1 MKNNVMKGFMSI
13 SAWSLLLMVVCAYS
27 LFSRLE
33 WHTPLTTTLIMEVRL
48 PRTLLALFA
57 GMGLTI
63 AGQMFQII
71 LNNPLADSFT
81 LGLANGATVGAALA
95 VLLGLPFVW
104 IAPLA
109 MVLGMLSLVVV
120 MTVAYAISRGYPTRA
135 LILAGILIGSLL
147 NAVLFLLVQFHPQR
161 LQNIVAYMFG
171 GFGAAE
177 YREAVVVMSV
187 FVIITLLLIMLVPKI
202 KLLQM
207 NTLSSA
213 ALGLHVERLS
223 VTVLIL
229 ATMIST
235 VIIGFVG
242 VIGFIGMVIPQ
253 FVHRLSRGTL
263 PFKMVL
269 NVLIGGIAMVLADV
283 LGAQLL
289 DPIQL
294 PASVVLAILGIPLMF
309 YLMIVERP

>member
-33 WHTPLTTTLIMEVRL
+33 WHTPLTATLIMEVRL

-120 MTVAYAISRGYPTRA
+120 MTVAYTISRGYPTRA

-235 VIIGFVG
+235 VITGFVG

-269 NVLIGGIAMVLADV
+269 NVLIGGTAMVLADV

>member
-1 MKNNVMKGFMSI
+1 
-13 SAWSLLLMVVCAYS
+13 MVACAYS

-33 WHTPLTTTLIMEVRL
+33 WHTPLTATLIMEVRL

-120 MTVAYAISRGYPTRA
+120 MTVAYTISRGYPTRA
-135 LILAGILIGSLL
+135 LILAGIFIGSLL

-187 FVIITLLLIMLVPKI
+187 FVIITLRLIMLVPKI

-207 NTLSSA
+207 NTLSST

-269 NVLIGGIAMVLADV
+269 NVLIGGTAMVLADV

>member
-1 MKNNVMKGFMSI
+1 
-13 SAWSLLLMVVCAYS
+13 MVVCAYS

-33 WHTPLTTTLIMEVRL
+33 WHTPLTATLIMEVRL

-120 MTVAYAISRGYPTRA
+120 MTVAYTISRGYPTRA

-207 NTLSSA
+207 NTLSST

-269 NVLIGGIAMVLADV
+269 NVLIGGTAMVLADV

>member
-1 MKNNVMKGFMSI
+1 
-13 SAWSLLLMVVCAYS
+13 MVVCAYS

-33 WHTPLTTTLIMEVRL
+33 WHTPLTATLIMEVRL

-120 MTVAYAISRGYPTRA
+120 MTVAYTISRGYPTRT

-187 FVIITLLLIMLVPKI
+187 FVIITLHLIMLVPKI

-207 NTLSSA
+207 NTLSST

-269 NVLIGGIAMVLADV
+269 NVLIGGTAMVLADV

>member
-33 WHTPLTTTLIMEVRL
+33 WHTPLTATLIMEVRL

-120 MTVAYAISRGYPTRA
+120 MTVAYTISRGYPTRA

-147 NAVLFLLVQFHPQR
+147 NAALFLLVQFHPQR

-187 FVIITLLLIMLVPKI
+187 FIIITLLLIMLVPKI

-207 NTLSSA
+207 NTLSST

-269 NVLIGGIAMVLADV
+269 NVLIGGTAMVLADV

>member
-1 MKNNVMKGFMSI
+1 
-13 SAWSLLLMVVCAYS
+13 MVVCAYS

-33 WHTPLTTTLIMEVRL
+33 WHTPLTATLIMEVRL

-57 GMGLTI
+57 GMGLTL

-120 MTVAYAISRGYPTRA
+120 MTVAYTISRGYPTRA

-269 NVLIGGIAMVLADV
+269 NVLIGGTAMVLADV

-309 YLMIVERP
+309 YLMIVE

>member
-1 MKNNVMKGFMSI
+1 MKNNVTKGFMII

-33 WHTPLTTTLIMEVRL
+33 WHTPLTATLIMEVRL

-120 MTVAYAISRGYPTRA
+120 MTVAYTISRGYPMRA

-187 FVIITLLLIMLVPKI
+187 FVIITLLLTMLVPKI

-269 NVLIGGIAMVLADV
+269 NVLIGGTAMVLADV

>member
-33 WHTPLTTTLIMEVRL
+33 WHTPLTATLIMEVRL

-120 MTVAYAISRGYPTRA
+120 MTVAYTISRGYPTRT

-187 FVIITLLLIMLVPKI
+187 FVIITLRLIMLVPKI

-207 NTLSSA
+207 NTLSST

-242 VIGFIGMVIPQ
+242 GIGFIGMVIPQ

-269 NVLIGGIAMVLADV
+269 NVLIGGTAMVLADV

>member
-1 MKNNVMKGFMSI
+1 
-13 SAWSLLLMVVCAYS
+13 MVVCAYS

-33 WHTPLTTTLIMEVRL
+33 WHTSLTATLIMEVRL

-109 MVLGMLSLVVV
+109 MMLGMLSLVVV
-120 MTVAYAISRGYPTRA
+120 MTVAYTISRGYPTRA

-269 NVLIGGIAMVLADV
+269 NVLIGGTAMVLADV

>member
-1 MKNNVMKGFMSI
+1 MKNNVTKGFMSI
-13 SAWSLLLMVVCAYS
+13 SAWSLLLMVVCTYS
-27 LFSRLE
+27 LFGRLE
-33 WHTPLTTTLIMEVRL
+33 WHTPLTSTLVMEVRL
-48 PRTLLALFA
+48 PRMLLALFA

-81 LGLANGATVGAALA
+81 LGLANGATVGAAIA

-104 IAPLA
+104 VAPLA

-120 MTVAYAISRGYPTRA
+120 MTIAYTISRGYPTRS

-147 NAVLFLLVQFHPQR
+147 NAVLFLLVQFNPQR

-177 YREAVVVMSV
+177 YREAAVVMSV
-187 FVIITLLLIMLVPKI
+187 FVIITLIFFMLVPKV

-229 ATMIST
+229 ATMMST

-263 PFKMVL
+263 PFKMLL
-269 NVLIGGIAMVLADV
+269 NILIGGTAMVLADV

>member
-1 MKNNVMKGFMSI
+1 
-13 SAWSLLLMVVCAYS
+13 MVVCAYS

-33 WHTPLTTTLIMEVRL
+33 WHTPLTATLIMEVRL

-120 MTVAYAISRGYPTRA
+120 MTVAYTISRGYPTRT

-187 FVIITLLLIMLVPKI
+187 FVIITLRLIMLVPKI

-207 NTLSSA
+207 NTLSST

-253 FVHRLSRGTL
+253 FVHRMSRGTL

-269 NVLIGGIAMVLADV
+269 NILIGGTVMVLADI

>member
-1 MKNNVMKGFMSI
+1 MKNNVTKGFMSI
-13 SAWSLLLMVVCAYS
+13 SAWSLLLMVVCTYS

-33 WHTPLTTTLIMEVRL
+33 WHTPLTSTLVMEVRL
-48 PRTLLALFA
+48 PRMLLALFA

-81 LGLANGATVGAALA
+81 LGLANGATVGVAIA

-104 IAPLA
+104 VAPLA

-120 MTVAYAISRGYPTRA
+120 MTIAYTISRGYPTRS

-147 NAVLFLLVQFHPQR
+147 NAVLFLLVQFNPQR

-177 YREAVVVMSV
+177 YREAAVVMSV
-187 FVIITLLLIMLVPKI
+187 FVIITLLFFMLVPKV

-229 ATMIST
+229 ATMMST

-263 PFKMVL
+263 PFKMLL
-269 NVLIGGIAMVLADV
+269 NILIGGTAMVLADV

>member
-33 WHTPLTTTLIMEVRL
+33 WHTPLTATLIMEVRL

-120 MTVAYAISRGYPTRA
+120 MTVAYTISRGYPTRA

-207 NTLSSA
+207 NTLSST

-269 NVLIGGIAMVLADV
+269 NVLIGGTAMVLADV

>member
-33 WHTPLTTTLIMEVRL
+33 WHTPLTATLIMEVRL

-120 MTVAYAISRGYPTRA
+120 MTVAYTISRGYPTRA

-187 FVIITLLLIMLVPKI
+187 FVIITLRLIMLVPKI

-207 NTLSSA
+207 NTLSST

-269 NVLIGGIAMVLADV
+269 NVLIGGTAMVLADV

-294 PASVVLAILGIPLMF
+294 PASVVLTILGIPLMF

>member
-33 WHTPLTTTLIMEVRL
+33 WHTPLTATLIMEVRL

-120 MTVAYAISRGYPTRA
+120 MTVAYTISRGYPTRA

-171 GFGAAE
+171 GFGTAE

-187 FVIITLLLIMLVPKI
+187 FVIITLRLIMLVPKI

-207 NTLSSA
+207 NTLSST

-269 NVLIGGIAMVLADV
+269 NVLIGGTAMVLADV

>member
-1 MKNNVMKGFMSI
+1 
-13 SAWSLLLMVVCAYS
+13 MVVCAYS

-33 WHTPLTTTLIMEVRL
+33 WHTPLTATLIMEVRL

-120 MTVAYAISRGYPTRA
+120 MTVAYTISRGYPTRA

-187 FVIITLLLIMLVPKI
+187 FVIITLRLIMLVPKI

-207 NTLSSA
+207 NTLSST

-269 NVLIGGIAMVLADV
+269 NVLIGGTAMVLADV

-294 PASVVLAILGIPLMF
+294 PASVVLTILGIPLMF

>member
-1 MKNNVMKGFMSI
+1 MKNKLTKGFMSI
-13 SAWSLLLMVVCAYS
+13 SAWSLLLILVCAYS

-33 WHTPLTTTLIMEVRL
+33 WQSPLVETLIVDVRL
-48 PRTLLALFA
+48 PRMLLALFA
-57 GMGLTI
+57 GMGLTL

-104 IAPLA
+104 VAPLA
-109 MVLGMLSLVVV
+109 MVMGMLSLVIV
-120 MTVAYAISRGYPTRA
+120 MAVAYTISRGYPTRS

-147 NAVLFLLVQFHPQR
+147 NALLFLLVQFNPKR

-171 GFGAAE
+171 GFAAAE
-177 YREAVVVMSV
+177 YREAVVVISV
-187 FVIITLLLIMLVPKI
+187 FIVMTVMLMLLVPKI

-207 NTLSSA
+207 NHISSA
-213 ALGLHVERLS
+213 ALGIHVERLS
-223 VTVLIL
+223 VSVLVL
-229 ATMIST
+229 ATVMST

-253 FVHRLSRGTL
+253 FVHRMSRGTL
-263 PFKMVL
+263 AFKMAL
-269 NVLIGGIAMVLADV
+269 NILIGGTVMVLADI
-283 LGAQLL
+283 LGRQLL

-309 YLMIVERP
+309 YLMIVERQ

>member
-1 MKNNVMKGFMSI
+1 MKNNVTKDFMSI
-13 SAWSLLLMVVCAYS
+13 SAWSLLLMVVCTYS
-27 LFSRLE
+27 LFGRLE
-33 WHTPLTTTLIMEVRL
+33 WHTPLTSTLVMEVRL
-48 PRTLLALFA
+48 PRMLLALFA

-81 LGLANGATVGAALA
+81 LGLANGATVGAAIA

-104 IAPLA
+104 VAPLA

-120 MTVAYAISRGYPTRA
+120 MTIAYTISRGYPTRS

-147 NAVLFLLVQFHPQR
+147 NAVLFLLVQFNPQR

-177 YREAVVVMSV
+177 YREAAVVMSV
-187 FVIITLLLIMLVPKI
+187 FVIITLIFFMLVPKV

-229 ATMIST
+229 ATMMST

-263 PFKMVL
+263 PFKMLL
-269 NVLIGGIAMVLADV
+269 NILIGGTAMVLADV

>member
-1 MKNNVMKGFMSI
+1 
-13 SAWSLLLMVVCAYS
+13 MVVCTYS
-27 LFSRLE
+27 LFGRLE
-33 WHTPLTTTLIMEVRL
+33 WHTPLTSTLVMEVRL
-48 PRTLLALFA
+48 PRMLLALFA
-57 GMGLTI
+57 GMGLTM

-81 LGLANGATVGAALA
+81 LGLANGATVGAAIA

-104 IAPLA
+104 VAPLA

-120 MTVAYAISRGYPTRA
+120 MTIAYTISRGYPTRS

-147 NAVLFLLVQFHPQR
+147 NAVLFLLVQFNPQR

-177 YREAVVVMSV
+177 YREAAVVMSV
-187 FVIITLLLIMLVPKI
+187 FVIITLIFFMLVPKV

-229 ATMIST
+229 ATMMST

-263 PFKMVL
+263 PFKMLL
-269 NVLIGGIAMVLADV
+269 NILIGGTAMVLADV

>member
-1 MKNNVMKGFMSI
+1 
-13 SAWSLLLMVVCAYS
+13 MVACAYS

-33 WHTPLTTTLIMEVRL
+33 WHTPLTATLIMEVRL

-120 MTVAYAISRGYPTRA
+120 MTVAYTISRGYPTRA

-177 YREAVVVMSV
+177 YREVVVVMSV
-187 FVIITLLLIMLVPKI
+187 FVIITLRLIMLVPKI

-207 NTLSSA
+207 NTLSST

-269 NVLIGGIAMVLADV
+269 NVLIGGTAMVLADV

>member
-1 MKNNVMKGFMSI
+1 MKNNLTKGFMSI
-13 SAWSLLLMVVCAYS
+13 SAWSLLLIFVCAYS
-27 LFSRLE
+27 LFSDLE
-33 WHTPLTTTLIMEVRL
+33 WDSSLTTTLIMEVRF

-109 MVLGMLSLVVV
+109 MVMGILSLVVV
-120 MTVAYAISRGYPTRA
+120 MTVAYTISRGYPTRS

-147 NAVLFLLVQFHPQR
+147 NAVLFLLVQFNPKR

-177 YREAVVVMSV
+177 YREAVVVICV
-187 FVIITLLLIMLVPKI
+187 FVIITCILIMLIPKI
-202 KLLQM
+202 KLLQL
-207 NTLSSA
+207 NALSSA

-223 VTVLIL
+223 IMVLIL
-229 ATMIST
+229 STIIAT

-253 FVHRLSRGTL
+253 FVHRMSRGTL
-263 PFKMVL
+263 PFKMAL
-269 NVLIGGIAMVLADV
+269 NILIGGSVMVLADI
-283 LGAQLL
+283 LGAKLL

-294 PASVVLAILGIPLMF
+294 PASIVLAILGIPLMF

>member
-1 MKNNVMKGFMSI
+1 MKNNVTKGFMSI
-13 SAWSLLLMVVCAYS
+13 SAWSLLLMVVCTYS

-33 WHTPLTTTLIMEVRL
+33 WHTHLTSTLVMELRL
-48 PRTLLALFA
+48 PRMLLALFA

-81 LGLANGATVGAALA
+81 LGLANGATVGAAIA

-104 IAPLA
+104 VAPLA

-120 MTVAYAISRGYPTRA
+120 MTIAYTISRGYPTRS

-147 NAVLFLLVQFHPQR
+147 NAVLFLLVQFNPQR

-177 YREAVVVMSV
+177 YREAAVVMSV
-187 FVIITLLLIMLVPKI
+187 FVIITLIFFMLVPKV

-229 ATMIST
+229 ATMMST

-263 PFKMVL
+263 PFKMLL
-269 NVLIGGIAMVLADV
+269 NILIGGTAMVLADV

>member
-1 MKNNVMKGFMSI
+1 
-13 SAWSLLLMVVCAYS
+13 MVVCTYS
-27 LFSRLE
+27 LFGRLE
-33 WHTPLTTTLIMEVRL
+33 WHTPLTSTLVMEVRL
-48 PRTLLALFA
+48 PRMLLALFA

-81 LGLANGATVGAALA
+81 LGLANGATVGAAIA

-104 IAPLA
+104 VAPLA

-120 MTVAYAISRGYPTRA
+120 MTIAYTISRGYPTRS

-147 NAVLFLLVQFHPQR
+147 NAVLFLLVQFNPQR

-177 YREAVVVMSV
+177 YREAAVVMSV
-187 FVIITLLLIMLVPKI
+187 FVIITLIFFMLVPKV

-229 ATMIST
+229 ATMMST

-253 FVHRLSRGTL
+253 FIHRLSRGTL
-263 PFKMVL
+263 PFKMLL
-269 NVLIGGIAMVLADV
+269 NILIGGTAMVLADV

>member
-1 MKNNVMKGFMSI
+1 MKNNVTKGFMSI

-33 WHTPLTTTLIMEVRL
+33 WHTPLTATLIMEVRL

-120 MTVAYAISRGYPTRA
+120 MTVAYTISRGYPTRA

-269 NVLIGGIAMVLADV
+269 NVLIGGTAMVLADV

-294 PASVVLAILGIPLMF
+294 SASVVLAILGIPLMF
-309 YLMIVERP
+309 YLMIVE

>member
-1 MKNNVMKGFMSI
+1 MKNNVTKGFMSI
-13 SAWSLLLMVVCAYS
+13 SAWSLLLMVVCTYS
-27 LFSRLE
+27 LFGRLE
-33 WHTPLTTTLIMEVRL
+33 WHTPLTSTLVMEVRL
-48 PRTLLALFA
+48 PRMLLALFA

-81 LGLANGATVGAALA
+81 LGLANGATVGAAIA

-104 IAPLA
+104 VAPLA

-120 MTVAYAISRGYPTRA
+120 MTIAYTISRGYPTRS

-147 NAVLFLLVQFHPQR
+147 NAVLFLLVQFNPQR

-177 YREAVVVMSV
+177 YREAAVVMSV
-187 FVIITLLLIMLVPKI
+187 FVIITLIFFMLVPKV

-229 ATMIST
+229 ATMMST

-263 PFKMVL
+263 LFKMLL
-269 NVLIGGIAMVLADV
+269 NILIGGTAMVLADV

>member
-1 MKNNVMKGFMSI
+1 
-13 SAWSLLLMVVCAYS
+13 MVVCAYS

-33 WHTPLTTTLIMEVRL
+33 WHTPLTATLIMEVRL

-120 MTVAYAISRGYPTRA
+120 MTVAYTISRGYPTRA

-147 NAVLFLLVQFHPQR
+147 NAALFLLVQFHPQR

-187 FVIITLLLIMLVPKI
+187 FIIITLLLIMLVPKI

-207 NTLSSA
+207 NTLSST

-269 NVLIGGIAMVLADV
+269 NVLIGGTAMVLADV

>member
-1 MKNNVMKGFMSI
+1 
-13 SAWSLLLMVVCAYS
+13 MVVCTYS
-27 LFSRLE
+27 LFGRLE
-33 WHTPLTTTLIMEVRL
+33 WHTPLTSTLVMEVRL
-48 PRTLLALFA
+48 PRMLLALFA

-81 LGLANGATVGAALA
+81 LGLANGATVGAAIA

-104 IAPLA
+104 VAPLA

-120 MTVAYAISRGYPTRA
+120 MTIAYTISRGYPTRS

-147 NAVLFLLVQFHPQR
+147 NAVLFLLVQFNPQR

-177 YREAVVVMSV
+177 YREAAVVMSV
-187 FVIITLLLIMLVPKI
+187 FVIITLIFFMLVPKV

-229 ATMIST
+229 ATMMST

-263 PFKMVL
+263 PFKMLL
-269 NVLIGGIAMVLADV
+269 NILIGGTAMVLADV

-289 DPIQL
+289 NPIQL

>member
-1 MKNNVMKGFMSI
+1 
-13 SAWSLLLMVVCAYS
+13 MVVCAYS

-33 WHTPLTTTLIMEVRL
+33 WHTPLTATLIMEVRL

-57 GMGLTI
+57 GMGLTL

-120 MTVAYAISRGYPTRA
+120 MTVAYTISRGYPTRA

-147 NAVLFLLVQFHPQR
+147 NAVLFLLVQFHPQK

-177 YREAVVVMSV
+177 YREVVVVMSV

-223 VTVLIL
+223 VTVLTL

-269 NVLIGGIAMVLADV
+269 NVLIGGTVMVLADV

>member
-1 MKNNVMKGFMSI
+1 
-13 SAWSLLLMVVCAYS
+13 MVVCAYS

-33 WHTPLTTTLIMEVRL
+33 WHTPLTATLIMEVRL

-120 MTVAYAISRGYPTRA
+120 MTVAYTISRGYPTRT

-187 FVIITLLLIMLVPKI
+187 FVIITLRLIMLVPKI

-207 NTLSSA
+207 NTLSST

-242 VIGFIGMVIPQ
+242 GIGFIGMVIPQ

-269 NVLIGGIAMVLADV
+269 NVLIGGTAMVLADV

>member
-1 MKNNVMKGFMSI
+1 MKNNVTKGFMSI
-13 SAWSLLLMVVCAYS
+13 SAWSLLLMLVCAYS

-33 WHTPLTTTLIMEVRL
+33 WHTPLTATLIMEVRL

-81 LGLANGATVGAALA
+81 LGLANGATVGAAFA

-109 MVLGMLSLVVV
+109 IVLGMLSLVVV
-120 MTVAYAISRGYPTRA
+120 MIVAYTISRGYPTRS

-147 NAVLFLLVQFHPQR
+147 NAVLFLLVQFNPQR
-161 LQNIVAYMFG
+161 LQNVVAYMFG

-187 FVIITLLLIMLVPKI
+187 FIIITLILVMMVPKI

-213 ALGLHVERLS
+213 ALGIHVERLS

-263 PFKMVL
+263 SFKMVL
-269 NVLIGGIAMVLADV
+269 NILIGGIAMVLADV

>member
-1 MKNNVMKGFMSI
+1 MI
-13 SAWSLLLMVVCAYS
+13 VCAYS

-33 WHTPLTTTLIMEVRL
+33 WHTPLTETLIMEVRL

-57 GMGLTI
+57 GMGLTL

-81 LGLANGATVGAALA
+81 LGLANGATVGTALA

-120 MTVAYAISRGYPTRA
+120 ITVAYTISRGYPTRA

-147 NAVLFLLVQFHPQR
+147 NAVLFLLVQFNPKR

-177 YREAVVVMSV
+177 YREAVVVMCV
-187 FVIITLLLIMLVPKI
+187 FVIITFILIMLVPKI

-229 ATMIST
+229 VTVLST

-253 FVHRLSRGTL
+253 FVHRMSRGTL
-263 PFKMVL
+263 PFKMTL
-269 NVLIGGIAMVLADV
+269 NILIGGTVMVLADI
-283 LGAQLL
+283 LGGQLL

-309 YLMIVERP
+309 YLMIVERY

>member
-1 MKNNVMKGFMSI
+1 
-13 SAWSLLLMVVCAYS
+13 MVVCTYS

-33 WHTPLTTTLIMEVRL
+33 WHTLLTSTLVMEVRL
-48 PRTLLALFA
+48 PRMLLALFA

-81 LGLANGATVGAALA
+81 LGLANGATVGAAIA

-104 IAPLA
+104 VAPLA

-120 MTVAYAISRGYPTRA
+120 MTIAYTISRGYPTRS

-147 NAVLFLLVQFHPQR
+147 NAVLFLLVQFNPQR

-177 YREAVVVMSV
+177 YREAAVVMSV
-187 FVIITLLLIMLVPKI
+187 FVIITLLFFMLVPKV

-229 ATMIST
+229 ATMMST

-263 PFKMVL
+263 PFKMLL
-269 NVLIGGIAMVLADV
+269 NILIGGTAMVLADV

>member
-1 MKNNVMKGFMSI
+1 MKNNVTKGFMSI

-33 WHTPLTTTLIMEVRL
+33 WHTPLTATLIMEVRL

-57 GMGLTI
+57 GMGLTL

-120 MTVAYAISRGYPTRA
+120 MTVAYTISRGYPTRA

-269 NVLIGGIAMVLADV
+269 NVLIGGTAMVLADV

-309 YLMIVERP
+309 YLMIVE

>member
-1 MKNNVMKGFMSI
+1 M
-13 SAWSLLLMVVCAYS
+13 
-27 LFSRLE
+27 
-33 WHTPLTTTLIMEVRL
+33 
-48 PRTLLALFA
+48 
-57 GMGLTI
+57 
-63 AGQMFQII
+63 
-71 LNNPLADSFT
+71 
-81 LGLANGATVGAALA
+81 GAAIA

-104 IAPLA
+104 VAPLA

-120 MTVAYAISRGYPTRA
+120 MTIAYTISRGYPTRS

-147 NAVLFLLVQFHPQR
+147 NAVLFLLVQFNPQR

-177 YREAVVVMSV
+177 YREAAVVMSV
-187 FVIITLLLIMLVPKI
+187 FVIITLLFFMLVPKV

-229 ATMIST
+229 ATMMST

-263 PFKMVL
+263 PFKMLL
-269 NVLIGGIAMVLADV
+269 NILIGGTAMVLADV

>member
-1 MKNNVMKGFMSI
+1 
-13 SAWSLLLMVVCAYS
+13 MVVCAYS

-33 WHTPLTTTLIMEVRL
+33 WHTPLTATLIMEVRL

-120 MTVAYAISRGYPTRA
+120 MTVAYTISRGYPTRA

-187 FVIITLLLIMLVPKI
+187 FIIITLLLIMLVPKI

-269 NVLIGGIAMVLADV
+269 NVLIGGTAMVLADV

>member
-1 MKNNVMKGFMSI
+1 
-13 SAWSLLLMVVCAYS
+13 MVVCTYS
-27 LFSRLE
+27 LFGRLE
-33 WHTPLTTTLIMEVRL
+33 WHTPLTSTLVMEVRL
-48 PRTLLALFA
+48 PRMLLALFA

-81 LGLANGATVGAALA
+81 LGLANGATVGAAIA

-104 IAPLA
+104 VAPLA

-120 MTVAYAISRGYPTRA
+120 MTIAYTISRGYPTRS

-147 NAVLFLLVQFHPQR
+147 NAVLFLLVQFNPQR

-177 YREAVVVMSV
+177 YREAAVVMSV
-187 FVIITLLLIMLVPKI
+187 FVIITLIFFMLVPKV

-229 ATMIST
+229 ATMMST

-263 PFKMVL
+263 PFKMLL
-269 NVLIGGIAMVLADV
+269 NILIGGTAMVLADV

>member
-1 MKNNVMKGFMSI
+1 
-13 SAWSLLLMVVCAYS
+13 MVVCTYS
-27 LFSRLE
+27 LFGRLE
-33 WHTPLTTTLIMEVRL
+33 WHTPLTSTLVMEVRL
-48 PRTLLALFA
+48 PRMLLALFA

-81 LGLANGATVGAALA
+81 LGLANGATVGAAIA

-104 IAPLA
+104 VAPLA

-120 MTVAYAISRGYPTRA
+120 MTIAYTISRGYPTRS

-147 NAVLFLLVQFHPQR
+147 NAVLFLLVQFNPQR

-177 YREAVVVMSV
+177 YREAAVVMSV
-187 FVIITLLLIMLVPKI
+187 FVIITLIFFMLVPKV

-229 ATMIST
+229 ATMMST

-253 FVHRLSRGTL
+253 FVHRLSRRTL
-263 PFKMVL
+263 PFKMLL
-269 NVLIGGIAMVLADV
+269 NILIGGTAMVLADV

>member
-1 MKNNVMKGFMSI
+1 
-13 SAWSLLLMVVCAYS
+13 MVACAYS

-33 WHTPLTTTLIMEVRL
+33 WHTPLTATLIMEVRL

-120 MTVAYAISRGYPTRA
+120 MTVAYTISRGYPTRA

-177 YREAVVVMSV
+177 YREVVVVMSV
-187 FVIITLLLIMLVPKI
+187 FVIIILRLIMLVPKI

-207 NTLSSA
+207 NTLSST

-269 NVLIGGIAMVLADV
+269 NVLIGGTAMVLADV